1 MVFNSVGF
9 LLKFLPIFLLIYYM
23 TEVKY
28 RNVILFMGSIY
39 FYAYGE
45 PVYVLLLMASA
56 VLNFQVGKRLDIKKK
71 TAKTKR
77 KILFWITVAGDAA
90 FLVFFKFVPEISL
103 ADIKLGMPL
112 GISFYTFQVIS
123 YLTDVYRGDIRA
135 EYSFVRL
142 GTYISMFPKLMS
154 GPIVNYSE
162 VSKELKYRKCTLAAA
177 DSGLKK
183 FVWGLSLKVLL
194 ADRLAILWH
203 EIQTTILCRFT
214 LTFTVIR

>member
-1 MVFNSVGF
+1 
-9 LLKFLPIFLLIYYM
+9 M

-90 FLVFFKFVPEISL
+90 FLVFFKLTIGP
-103 ADIKLGMPL
+103 D
-112 GISFYTFQVIS
+112 ISFGNMLI
-123 YLTDVYRGDIRA
+123 
-135 EYSFVRL
+135 
-142 GTYISMFPKLMS
+142 
-154 GPIVNYSE
+154 
-162 VSKELKYRKCTLAAA
+162 
-177 DSGLKK
+177 
-183 FVWGLSLKVLL
+183 
-194 ADRLAILWH
+194 
-203 EIQTTILCRFT
+203 
-214 LTFTVIR
+214 